1 MIRQNHFFLPLATA
15 SLFVLGFMSC
25 TPKDNSED
33 PFSRS
38 DILSHRGFAQVLS
51 SLDMDAENLSE
62 VYDAVSES
70 SINGYDEEYM
80 LSDLIASPGSGVGA
94 SSTTKA
100 SRKTYSRPLRN
111 MLQEYLEQFSTKS
124 GGPMTV
130 QRYLELL
137 SDSKMQIYWPYS
149 DQWDG
154 KTFPV
159 ITFDP
164 GDGSESNYGYF
175 LSDDGMSLDSILV
188 TERVAQE
195 RPVWV
200 VNLNDDSLYTPLES
214 LDPFLPTGT
223 KAQEEGSKV
232 LRLKSFKM
240 YRNYDSWLAG
250 ASEFFLKCGAVN
262 GFRATKD
269 EDLLLYNP
277 SVTDCMIVVRRSQLG
292 RTLPFDSILLTD
304 FTPQMENIAFL
315 IHEDDGGTTTEWK
328 CEAVVKYNSK
338 SYGFTINIPY
348 KDRDDIVWRGSLS
361 RDFLLSGSNRPFRMG
376 DVEIVLELE

>member
-1 MIRQNHFFLPLATA
+1 
-15 SLFVLGFMSC
+15 MSC

-361 RDFLLSGSNRPFRMG
+361 RDFLLSSSNRALRMG
-376 DVEIVLELE
+376 DVEIVLDLD